1 MLVSVYPVLSQL
13 TDGDAMVTP
22 DHHQLE
28 HQQTFL
34 IVCELGGNSQRRKDT
49 DISVRAKHKIQNI
62 FSIKKCCNLKN
73 YVNKMKP
80 IIFNQFGNCCNFSWE
95 HWSILIIWWL
105 VRSRKLVCDLDQSS
119 RRNVKTGYFRED
131 GSRFLEIAAV
141 HVASVKV
148 RHLPVNP
155 GHLSTST
162 GMESEENEISS
173 SYLCLEYLLVQSSV
187 GVEVM
192 WGSFRPMKTVAVSV
206 VCKPS
211 INSILSSDNSSFSLT
226 WSCRTFQ

>member
-1 MLVSVYPVLSQL
+1 
-13 TDGDAMVTP
+13 
-22 DHHQLE
+22 
-28 HQQTFL
+28 
-34 IVCELGGNSQRRKDT
+34 
-49 DISVRAKHKIQNI
+49 
-62 FSIKKCCNLKN
+62 
-73 YVNKMKP
+73 MKP

-131 GSRFLEIAAV
+131 GSRLLEIAAV

-173 SYLCLEYLLVQSSV
+173 SYFVFRILVSTELCRSPGHVGIIQTNEDSGRVCGLQS
-187 GVEVM
+187 GNH
-192 WGSFRPMKTVAVSV
+192 
-206 VCKPS
+206 PS
-211 INSILSSDNSSFSLT
+211 IQYSHQIIHHFLSPDPAEPSSNTLVLVCSLGAGIFSG
-226 WSCRTFQ
+226 SCCSRLCISMSRESQCRPESPAPVWR

>member
-1 MLVSVYPVLSQL
+1 MYSSIPAAVYNIPYNIIFLTYWEAEASHASVSLPRPVTTYWWRCDGNTGPPPVRTP
-13 TDGDAMVTP
+13 TDFSNC
-22 DHHQLE
+22 LR
-28 HQQTFL
+28 
-34 IVCELGGNSQRRKDT
+34 IRWELAKAQRSFT
-49 DISVRAKHKIQNI
+49 DISVRAEHKIQNI

-119 RRNVKTGYFRED
+119 RRHVKTGYFRED
-131 GSRFLEIAAV
+131 GRRFLEITAV

-155 GHLSTST
+155 GHLSAST
-162 GMESEENEISS
+162 GMEREENWKLKKK
-173 SYLCLEYLLVQSSV
+173 YLFFTC
-187 GVEVM
+187 
-192 WGSFRPMKTVAVSV
+192 
-206 VCKPS
+206 
-211 INSILSSDNSSFSLT
+211 
-226 WSCRTFQ
+226 